1 MRRLFALLLVC
12 MAIAAPATTV
22 KPLTIEELTDS
33 ASLIVEGQATQS
45 WSTWNAQH
53 SLIYT
58 FTRVRVT
65 KTLKG
70 NSAESVVVKQVGG
83 TANGYTQRVAGVNP
97 MKPGDVSVLFLHPSE
112 AHDGTMVVVGLM
124 QGNFRIEREAQTGST
139 VVNNGVNDVHQS
151 SSGGVT
157 QYHGAKMTLH
167 QLEARVQKAA
177 ANE

>member
-1 MRRLFALLLVC
+1 MRRLFVLLAML
-12 MAIAAPATTV
+12 MAMAASATTV
-22 KPLTIEELTDS
+22 KPMTIEELT
-33 ASLIVEGQATQS
+33 AAAPLVVEGQAAES
-45 WSTWNAQH
+45 WSAWNAQH

-70 NSAESVVVKQVGG
+70 VPEETVLLKQMGG
-83 TANGYTQRVAGVNP
+83 SANGYTQRVAGVNA
-97 MKPGDVSVLFLHPSE
+97 MKPGDLSVLFLRPSE
-112 AHDGTMVVVGLM
+112 ANDGTMVIVGLM
-124 QGNFRIEREAQTGST
+124 QGNFRIAREATTGST

-151 SSGGVT
+151 STQGVT
-157 QYHGAKMTLH
+157 RYRGAKMTLR

>member
-1 MRRLFALLLVC
+1 MKRLFILATMLIA
-12 MAIAAPATTV
+12 MAASATTV
-22 KPLTIEELTDS
+22 KPLSIEELTAS

-45 WSTWNAQH
+45 WSTWNTQH

-70 NSAESVVVKQVGG
+70 ASADTVLLVKQMGG

-97 MKPGDVSVLFLHPSE
+97 MKPGDVSVLFLRPSE

-124 QGNFRIEREAQTGST
+124 QGNFRIEREAQTASM
-139 VVNNGVNDVHQS
+139 VVNNGVGDVHQS
-151 SSGGVT
+151 SAESLT
-157 QYHGAKMTLH
+157 QYRGAKMTLR
-167 QLEARVQKAA
+167 QLEARVQKAT
-177 ANE
+177 NE